1 MASIV
6 QKCATPKP
14 RNKRRSWLAMG
25 LLAGCCS
32 VTDSAAATIVSSRDT
47 NRFEQEEKNVTNKQ
61 HVEAVTA
68 AESSSSMIQLS
79 AARKRGRKIQI
90 ARIRDLA
97 DTFDYEEQDY
107 EELLDESFQLVWRQM
122 DMSMTPVR
130 LNQKK

>member
-1 MASIV
+1 
-6 QKCATPKP
+6 
-14 RNKRRSWLAMG
+14 MG